1 MYQYTEFDQQFV
13 RARAA
18 QYRDQLERNL
28 RGELGD
34 DEFRPLRL
42 QNGWYIQ
49 RYAPMLRVAVPYGEI
64 SSSQLRVLGKIA
76 REYDQAV
83 QRAEAE
89 NWGYPRFLSYLFEAE
104 ANDRLQ
110 RKIERQLKDAN
121 LPKGKTLESLDQK
134 KLTDKIRR
142 QLPTLL
148 EADFVR
154 RGDNLLC
161 FGLAGRG
168 KTHLVAALAREWI
181 CRHQLQV
188 LFVPAFRLVTQ
199 LLAAKRDL
207 KLPQAIT
214 RLQRFDAIVID
225 DIGYVQQSRDEMEVL
240 FHFLAERYERKTVV
254 ITSNLVFSQWDRI
267 FKDPMT
273 TMAAVDRLVHHSTI
287 LDFCGQSVR
296 SEKAAEE
303 AAKQRSP

>member
-1 MYQYTEFDQQFV
+1 M
-13 RARAA
+13 
-18 QYRDQLERNL
+18 
-28 RGELGD
+28 
-34 DEFRPLRL
+34 RL
-42 QNGWYIQ
+42 
-49 RYAPMLRVAVPYGEI
+49 PT
-64 SSSQLRVLGKIA
+64 IA
-76 REYDQAV
+76 REYDQAIT
-83 QRAEAE
+83 RAEAE

-110 RKIERQLKDAN
+110 RRIERQLKEAG
-121 LPKGKTLESLDQK
+121 LPAGKTLESLDDK

-168 KTHLVAALAREWI
+168 KTHLVAAIAREWI
-181 CRHQLQV
+181 CRHQLHV

-207 KLPQAIT
+207 KLPQAIN
-214 RLQRFDAIVID
+214 RLQRYDAVIID

-240 FHFLAERYERKTVV
+240 FHFLAERYEKKSVV
-254 ITSNLVFSQWDRI
+254 ITSNLVFSQWDQI

-273 TMAAVDRLVHHSTI
+273 TMAAVDRLVHHATI
-287 LDFCGQSVR
+287 LEFTGDSHRAQSA
-296 SEKAAEE
+296 KAKTKA
-303 AAKQRSP
+303 